1 LTVLANNKQ
10 EKTNTAAEVLLVS
23 GARIEP
29 TDGALLQSVSTEGFK
44 NKKLARTLFLFLT
57 VRP

>member
-23 GARIEP
+23 GAGIEP
-29 TDGALLQSVSTEGFK
+29 TDGALLQSMSAEG
-44 NKKLARTLFLFLT
+44 
-57 VRP
+57 